1 MTRLVRPQTLRGFRD
16 ILPAEMI
23 IRNEVIGKI
32 RLVYESYG
40 YAPIDTPVLELYAT
54 LVGTGGEETDKLI
67 FTLDSPEKQKIGM
80 RFDLTVP
87 FARIIAQYQPSEI
100 KLPFRRYHI
109 GPVFRGDTP
118 QPEQGRFRQFTQFD
132 IDIAGTETVAA
143 DAEIVAAMSDAFQA
157 VGLLHDCEKGD
168 RRRYFI
174 RVNNRRL
181 VDAFLLGVG
190 ISDPATAKHVLR
202 VIDKRDKLSDAD
214 LTAEL
219 SEGRLDSSGDRIAGV
234 GLMPSAI
241 DAIMEFIA
249 VSGERRRQVLTGLDK
264 AIRSSREKDEAIAEV
279 ELLCEHL
286 EGLGVAEAAA
296 KLDASL
302 ARGLDYY
309 TNTVFEGALP
319 YAGVGSIM
327 GGGRYNDLVNRF
339 LDEPIPA
346 TGASI
351 GLDRLVTGLR
361 NVGFG
366 ADDRQSTVDVL
377 VLVMPGVPA
386 AESSRLAAELRAH
399 GVGAEL
405 YVGDAL
411 GKVARQL
418 SYANARG
425 MSVAVLLG
433 EDELVS
439 GTVSIKDLRV
449 GSEAREKIA
458 DRQQYRSAGTVGQ
471 QTVPRPDMVLAVKR
485 LLTFDAGS
493 TTRDWHQHG

>member
-23 IRNEVIGKI
+23 VRNDVIDKI
-32 RLVYESYG
+32 RRVYESYG
-40 YAPIDTPVLELYAT
+40 YLPLDTPVLELFPT

-67 FTLDSPEKQKIGM
+67 FALQSPEKQQIGM

-87 FARIIAQYQPSEI
+87 FARIVAQYHPAYV

-109 GPVFRGDTP
+109 GPVFRADDP

-132 IDIAGTETVAA
+132 IDIAGADTVAA
-143 DAEIVAAMSDAFQA
+143 DAEIVAVMSDAFQA
-157 VGLLHDCEKGD
+157 VGLLNDCPSED
-168 RRRYFI
+168 PRRYFI

-190 ISDPATAKHVLR
+190 ISDPSTAKHVLR
-202 VIDKRDKLSDAD
+202 VIDKRDKLTDNE
-214 LTAEL
+214 LKAEL
-219 SEGRLDSSGDRIAGV
+219 SEGRTDESGDEIRGV
-234 GLMPSAI
+234 GLNP
-241 DAIMEFIA
+241 E
-249 VSGERRRQVLTGLDK
+249 
-264 AIRSSREKDEAIAEV
+264 AIRSIFEFISIEGSKRTDVLADLDAAIRGGREKDEALSEV
-279 ELLCEHL
+279 QLLCEHL
-286 EGLGVAEAAA
+286 DALGVPEEAAR
-296 KLDASL
+296 LDPSL

-319 YAGVGSIM
+319 HAGVGSVM

-361 NVGFG
+361 NIGLG
-366 ADDRQSTVDVL
+366 AGERESTVDVL
-377 VLVMPGVPA
+377 VLMMPGVPEPEATRVA
-386 AESSRLAAELRAH
+386 ADLRAQ
-399 GVGAEL
+399 GIGAEL
-405 YVGDAL
+405 YVGEAR

-418 SYANARG
+418 AFANARG

-433 EDELVS
+433 EGELAENQ
-439 GTVSIKDLRV
+439 VSIKDLRF
-449 GSEAREKIA
+449 GSEAREGIA
-458 DRQQYRSAGTVGQ
+458 DRDTYRSAGTVGQ
-471 QTVPRPDMVLAVKR
+471 QTVPRSELAATVRR
-485 LLTFDAGS
+485 LLAS
-493 TTRDWHQHG
+493 NES